1 MLPSIH
7 QFSKLL
13 CKWYGNW
20 YLCNTFTVSKHFQ
33 NFIWFSQQPY
43 EVGVVSFIFRVIKIQ
58 FTVAIKRGKQN
69 LYWVYDPK
77 IQRWVF
83 NWTTFWEMLSNSQH
97 CHTFLGYCIYR
108 RHLQNPNFMRCTLC
122 MTNQNIN
129 NGLYSMFLSSS
140 GVFHLDNLRYSRKFK
155 LSSTNQKLS

>member
-1 MLPSIH
+1 MVTDICVTLLLFQSIFRISFDSH
-7 QFSKLL
+7 NNLM
-13 CKWYGNW
+13 
-20 YLCNTFTVSKHFQ
+20 
-33 NFIWFSQQPY
+33 
-43 EVGVVSFIFRVIKIQ
+43 VGVVSFIFRVIKIQ

-108 RHLQNPNFMRCTLC
+108 RHLQNPNFMWCTLC